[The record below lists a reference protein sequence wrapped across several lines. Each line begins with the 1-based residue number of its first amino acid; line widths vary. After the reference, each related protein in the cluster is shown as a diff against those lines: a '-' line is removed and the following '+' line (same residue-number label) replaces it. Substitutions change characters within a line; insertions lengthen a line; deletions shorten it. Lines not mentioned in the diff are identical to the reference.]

1 MAKVL
6 SVEIGADVTRIC
18 LTDYR
23 VKNPKVYKY
32 AKIMTPAGVFVD
44 GQIQVTEEFVGA
56 LKRVIAENK
65 MNCKQVIFPITSSRI
80 ASREITIPL
89 IKENKIESMIKT
101 NASDYFP
108 VDLTQYTIGHIILGK
123 DAENSKYRVQV
134 LAVPLNLL
142 ENYKQLAA
150 ACGMQMVAADYSG
163 NSIYQMVKGE
173 CAEGVKMV
181 VKVEKY
187 ASIVTIVKNGSIT
200 LQRTVAYGV
209 DEEMPDA
216 HREVLGSKGALIN
229 GVAKIIDYYSSRNKG
244 ELIDKIYITGIGA
257 DMNKLGMLFADE
269 LGIKTTELD
278 SLEGYT
284 LEQTFKD
291 EGFGEYIACV
301 GAVMAPIGFMPE
313 KKEKIGERYSFGEVQ
328 SAGAYLILLGSILVG
343 AVLIAVGAMNLRD
356 EQKRYESDVKELN
369 ELAGIDAIYA
379 EYLAESAV
387 YEDIKSLY
395 QTTENSNENLMS
407 FIEELEEKMP
417 ANMRV
422 TAFTSNATAV
432 SMNIVV
438 TTKEEMAN
446 AVQQFRTFDSLS
458 DVSVSG
464 AQDVIGEDGTRTV
477 YFSVIGTYKTVE
489 ELNAKEATEVTA
501 DN

>member
-1 MAKVL
+1 
-6 SVEIGADVTRIC
+6 
-18 LTDYR
+18 
-23 VKNPKVYKY
+23 
-32 AKIMTPAGVFVD
+32 
-44 GQIQVTEEFVGA
+44 
-56 LKRVIAENK
+56 
-65 MNCKQVIFPITSSRI
+65 
-80 ASREITIPL
+80 
-89 IKENKIESMIKT
+89 
-101 NASDYFP
+101 
-108 VDLTQYTIGHIILGK
+108 
-123 DAENSKYRVQV
+123 
-134 LAVPLNLL
+134 
-142 ENYKQLAA
+142 
-150 ACGMQMVAADYSG
+150 MQMVAADYSG